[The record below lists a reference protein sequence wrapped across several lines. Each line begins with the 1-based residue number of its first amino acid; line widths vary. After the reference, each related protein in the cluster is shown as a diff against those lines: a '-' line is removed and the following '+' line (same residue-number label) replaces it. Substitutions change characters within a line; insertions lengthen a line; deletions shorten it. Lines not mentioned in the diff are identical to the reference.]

1 MRVTGRSINRKRF
14 RIDLRKFLLTE
25 VYRDQSLFVWLYHY
39 VKRALKAN
47 DYFNWNLI
55 GLTMILITKKSCLN
69 DHKLL
74 FRKIHEIMKNNINSN
89 QTSLNSESVLTALMC
104 TLKSV
109 FLDDIARCYLF
120 CL

>member
-1 MRVTGRSINRKRF
+1 MILPFQGLVISVSIIPKVSIDRKR
-14 RIDLRKFLLTE
+14 LTE

-89 QTSLNSESVLTALMC
+89 QTSLNNESVLTALIC
-104 TLKSV
+104 T
-109 FLDDIARCYLF
+109 
-120 CL
+120 